1 MSKQVSF
8 TKEKVLEGL
17 RIAAKAVG
25 DTIGPRGQNTFMG
38 GGIPRITN
46 DGFTVATAILFED
59 PEIDLGAY
67 IVRNVTGQQNDDV
80 GDGTTTVSILTA
92 SIIEE
97 SLKRPENPVL
107 IKDSLKEAG
116 DKILKQ
122 LAKTSIKIEQKDVE
136 KVALISSENKNLA
149 RIISEITGKLGEKAV
164 INVEDSKTFATEY
177 EITDGFEVKLGF
189 LSPAFITE
197 KKSAR
202 AIYTDVPVLCVEKK
216 ISNIAEIAP
225 IFKMFEEEKINS
237 CVIVC
242 DEIDDSMLGILAMN
256 KQLGR
261 FNSVVIR
268 ASAMFLDDIAGYVG
282 AKKISNTTGVGFHN
296 FKKEDLGFAKK
307 VVSDAN
313 KSLFIGNGFSH
324 KEYVKELQAK
334 TDGEPNI
341 YTRENMQKRVHKLSG
356 GIAVLKIGAPTD
368 FEREYLK
375 YKAEDAVK
383 AVKSA
388 LEEGVVEGGGMAF
401 YRLSH
406 FVPKTI
412 GEEILK
418 KSLTAPFRRIVENAG
433 QDYAEIV
440 KNLPDKMGY
449 DAKKNCFVE
458 MIKEGII
465 DPAKVERCALENAVS
480 AASTFI
486 TTSCFITD
494 VPEKK

>member
-164 INVEDSKTFATEY
+164 INVEDSKTFATYFELPELNHHLMEGLKNPATNKKNLLFILLNSNLYLPRNQKRYKILKNVLAKNKIRFVEY
-177 EITDGFEVKLGF
+177 STKSKTKFLQSFETLIFGSY
-189 LSPAFITE
+189 LSF
-197 KKSAR
+197 
-202 AIYTDVPVLCVEKK
+202 Y
-216 ISNIAEIAP
+216 
-225 IFKMFEEEKINS
+225 
-237 CVIVC
+237 
-242 DEIDDSMLGILAMN
+242 LAMDYN
-256 KQLGR
+256 LDPSPFLG
-261 FNSVVIR
+261 
-268 ASAMFLDDIAGYVG
+268 
-282 AKKISNTTGVGFHN
+282 
-296 FKKEDLGFAKK
+296 
-307 VVSDAN
+307 
-313 KSLFIGNGFSH
+313 
-324 KEYVKELQAK
+324 
-334 TDGEPNI
+334 
-341 YTRENMQKRVHKLSG
+341 
-356 GIAVLKIGAPTD
+356 
-368 FEREYLK
+368 
-375 YKAEDAVK
+375 
-383 AVKSA
+383 
-388 LEEGVVEGGGMAF
+388 
-401 YRLSH
+401 
-406 FVPKTI
+406 
-412 GEEILK
+412 
-418 KSLTAPFRRIVENAG
+418 
-433 QDYAEIV
+433 
-440 KNLPDKMGY
+440 
-449 DAKKNCFVE
+449 
-458 MIKEGII
+458 
-465 DPAKVERCALENAVS
+465 
-480 AASTFI
+480 
-486 TTSCFITD
+486 
-494 VPEKK
+494 